1 MIYGLGNDRRKRIR
15 VVPPKDE
22 PIIININGENF
33 IEIVYASDVSESGI
47 GIVVPY
53 GFEGCRID
61 KEVSIVV
68 TLPIPEKR
76 SLLFS
81 GNIRHIRNTNFGV
94 HLNGI
99 EKNKRVLLRQ
109 YVSSQLVNHPWYIKF
124 LFRMGII

>member
-1 MIYGLGNDRRKRIR
+1 MLYGLGSDRRKRIR
-15 VVPPKDE
+15 VVPGKQD
-22 PIIININGENF
+22 PIVININGENF

-53 GFEGCRID
+53 GFEGCRLD
-61 KEVSIVV
+61 KDVSIVV

-81 GNIRHIRNTNFGV
+81 GKIRHIRNTNFGI

-99 EKNKRVLLRQ
+99 EKEKRLMLRN
-109 YVSSQLVNHPWYIKF
+109 YVSSQLTNRPWYIKF